1 MRPHVLEVPSVIAMV
16 TGAAGF
22 IGSTL
27 SRRILEDGHEVVG
40 VDCLTESY
48 DPQLKT
54 RNLEGLVDHPR
65 FQLLATDLSRTIPR
79 AMLHEVEVV
88 YHLAGQASVTRSW
101 GPHFA
106 DYVRNNVSAT
116 QDLLSACIGSNLR
129 RFVYASSS
137 SVYGD
142 ALEQPTTEMALPRPI
157 SPYGVSKLA
166 GEHLCL
172 AYHREQGLP
181 VTCLRYFTVY
191 GPRQRPDMGFH
202 KLFRAAFEGTT
213 FGIRGD
219 GSSSR
224 DFTYVDDAVDAT
236 YRAGTAD
243 WDGVLNIGGGSPVT
257 LADAIAIVEDVAGE
271 IDLVHGPTVAGDA
284 HSTAADI
291 TRAAAVLGYRPATP
305 LRTGLEA
312 MGDWAADLY
321 GRELAVT

>member
-1 MRPHVLEVPSVIAMV
+1 VIVMV

-27 SRRILEDGHEVVG
+27 SRRILDDGHDVVG

-65 FQLLATDLSRTIPR
+65 FQLVAADLSRTVPR

-106 DYVRNNVSAT
+106 DYTRHNIAAT
-116 QDLLSACIGSNLR
+116 QDLLAACVASNIR
-129 RFVYASSS
+129 RVVYASSS

-142 ALEQPTTEMALPRPI
+142 ALVQPTDEAALPRPI

-166 GEHLCL
+166 AEHLCL
-172 AYHREQGLP
+172 AYHREMGLP

-202 KLFRAAFEGTT
+202 KLFRAAFEGGT

-219 GSSSR
+219 GSASR
-224 DFTYVDDAVDAT
+224 DFTYVDDAVEAT
-236 YRAGTAD
+236 YRAGLAD

-257 LADAIAIVEDVAGE
+257 LADAVDIVQE
-271 IDLVHGPTVAGDA
+271 IVGPIRLEHTPTVAGDA
-284 HSTAADI
+284 RSTAADI
-291 TRAAAVLGYRPATP
+291 SRATAVLGFHPSTP
-305 LRTGLEA
+305 LRTGLENMA
-312 MGDWAADLY
+312 AWAADVY
-321 GRELAVT
+321 GRELTAT

>member
-1 MRPHVLEVPSVIAMV
+1 MIVMV

-27 SRRILEDGHEVVG
+27 SRRILDDGHEVIG

-48 DPQLKT
+48 DLQFKT
-54 RNLEGLVDHPR
+54 RNLEGLIDHPR
-65 FQLLATDLSRTIPR
+65 FQLVAADLSRTVPR
-79 AMLHEVEVV
+79 AVLHDVEVV

-106 DYVRNNVSAT
+106 DYTRHNVAAT
-116 QDLLSACIGSNLR
+116 QDLLAACVGSNIR
-129 RFVYASSS
+129 RLVYASSS
-137 SVYGD
+137 SIYGD
-142 ALEQPTTEMALPRPI
+142 ALVQPTDEAALPRPI

-166 GEHLCL
+166 AEHLCL
-172 AYHREQGLP
+172 AYHREMHLP

-202 KLFRAAFEGTT
+202 KLFRAAFEGGT

-219 GSSSR
+219 GSASR
-224 DFTYVDDAVDAT
+224 DFTYVDDAVEAT
-236 YRAGTAD
+236 YRAGLAD

-257 LADAIAIVEDVAGE
+257 LADAIDIVQEIVGP
-271 IDLVHGPTVAGDA
+271 IDLDHIPTVAGDA
-284 HSTAADI
+284 RSTAADI
-291 TRAAAVLGYRPATP
+291 SRATAVLGYQPSTP

-312 MGDWAADLY
+312 MAAWAAGIY
-321 GRELAVT
+321 GRELSAT

>member
-1 MRPHVLEVPSVIAMV
+1 VIVMV

-27 SRRILEDGHEVVG
+27 SRRILDEGHDVVG

-54 RNLEGLVDHPR
+54 RNLEGLVDNPR
-65 FQLLATDLSRTIPR
+65 FQLVAADLSRTVPR

-106 DYVRNNVSAT
+106 DYTRHNIAAT
-116 QDLLSACIGSNLR
+116 QDLLAACVASNIR
-129 RFVYASSS
+129 RVVYASSS

-142 ALEQPTTEMALPRPI
+142 ALVQPTDEAALPRPI

-166 GEHLCL
+166 AEHLCL
-172 AYHREQGLP
+172 AYHREMGLP

-202 KLFRAAFEGTT
+202 KLFRAAFEGGT

-219 GSSSR
+219 GSASR
-224 DFTYVDDAVDAT
+224 DFTYVDDAVEAT
-236 YRAGTAD
+236 YRAGLAD

-257 LADAIAIVEDVAGE
+257 LADAVDIVQE
-271 IDLVHGPTVAGDA
+271 IVGPIRLEHTPTVAGDA
-284 HSTAADI
+284 RSTAADI
-291 TRAAAVLGYRPATP
+291 SRATAVLGFHPSTP
-305 LRTGLEA
+305 LRTGLENMA
-312 MGDWAADLY
+312 AWAADVY
-321 GRELAVT
+321 GRELTAT